1 MSNWTIAN
9 VTDTGVTAGKPDTP
23 VAVLTIVPASGY
35 AVTPENFTIKGGTET
50 YGGSNIWVY
59 GRGFEGLVSSV
70 TFAQSSTN
78 VTCTAVYKQAVYN
91 AAKTISLG
99 ITESLLKPVIGTS
112 TTNTAA
118 VILDYSYS
126 ANVGVTITKPSD
138 VAQTNITSGSSSSNH
153 VKKFSIT
160 QNGLKDY
167 ELVKL
172 TIDPSSSY
180 HLISNYGSIPNSNG
194 FRTVSKKNSDGTW
207 DFSVKYT
214 EPTGSNYSSPT
225 SLIKTPR
232 ALINY
237 AVKAD
242 STSTTKQVKRVT
254 ATQKIPNYGGGSEIV
269 VTGDINSEYTIA
281 IRNATTGYYYQW
293 NGLWASGSATQA
305 GNLGASG
312 INYHSLPI
320 SASATTT
327 LYNVVLA
334 AVTGSTL
341 GSGVP
346 DAAGELQITQ
356 YGSNTLTIG
365 LASVDTGDYGTLPD
379 DITVVRPIRYDG
391 DPYLSLVGTT
401 INFTGKTRGSSK
413 RLMIDRFFNGLQP
426 GMYVVGTGIPH
437 NTTVTGVGDG
447 VLLLSVAV
455 NISSTTSFKA
465 VPSNADNVPY
475 SFTVVPNSSSND
487 LEPNASNNHN
497 TSIWGFNNVT
507 TKCTQNEQAGSTSI
521 TVTNA
526 NGILRNMT
534 ATGGQLGANIVVTAV
549 NYKTNVVTT
558 NSHGAISNTNAVY
571 FKGANNP
578 KVKSTHIAATQSG
591 VNVVVSGYIHA
602 PVVDNT
608 ANVEIFIDD
617 IINAT

>member
-1 MSNWTIAN
+1 MPNWTIAE

-23 VAVLTIVPASGY
+23 VAELTIVPDSGY
-35 AVTPENFTIKGGTET
+35 VVIPENFTIKGGTET
-50 YGGSNIWVY
+50 YGGSNIWVD
-59 GRGFEGLVSSV
+59 GSSFEGLVSSV
-70 TFAQSSTN
+70 TFAQSGDN
-78 VTCTAVYKQAVYN
+78 VTCTPAYKQAVYN
-91 AAKTISLG
+91 AAKTITLG
-99 ITESLLKPVIGTS
+99 VTESLLKPVIGTS

-126 ANVGVTITKPSD
+126 ANVGVTITNPSD

-172 TIDPSSSY
+172 TIDPSSNY
-180 HLISNYGSIPNSNG
+180 HLTSNYGSIPGSNG
-194 FRTVSKKNSDGTW
+194 FTTVSKKNSDGTW

-225 SLIKTPR
+225 SLISTPR
-232 ALINY
+232 ALISY

-269 VTGDINSEYTIA
+269 VTGDINSEYTIK
-281 IRNATTGYYYQW
+281 IKNTTTNKYYQW
-293 NGLWASGSATQA
+293 NGLWDTGATTQA

-312 INYHSLPI
+312 VSYHSLPI
-320 SASATTT
+320 SASAATV
-327 LYNVVLA
+327 LYDVILA
-334 AVTGSTL
+334 DVTGSTL
-341 GSGVP
+341 GPGVP
-346 DAAGELQITQ
+346 DAAGDLQITQ

-365 LASVDTGDYGTLPD
+365 LASEDTGDYGTLPD
-379 DITVVRPIRYDG
+379 DITVIRPIRYDG
-391 DPYLSLVGTT
+391 DPYTSLVGTT
-401 INFTGKTRGSSK
+401 VNFTGKTRGSSK
-413 RLMIDRFFNGLQP
+413 RLMIDSRAGLQP
-426 GMYVVGTGIPH
+426 GMYVTGVGIPH
-437 NTTVTGVGDG
+437 NTTVTGVGDR

-455 NISSTTSFKA
+455 NISSTTNFKA
-465 VPSNADNVPY
+465 VPSNTDNIPY
-475 SFTVVPNSSSND
+475 SFTVVPNAT
-487 LEPNASNNHN
+487 PNALTVNANNNHD
-497 TSIWGFNNVT
+497 TSIWGFNDVA
-507 TKCTQNEQAGSTSI
+507 TKCTTATASTSTSI
-521 TVTNA
+521 IVGDA
-526 NGILRNMT
+526 NGILRYMRVK
-534 ATGGQLGANIVVTAV
+534 GGALGAGIVVASV

-558 NSHGAISNTNAVY
+558 NAHGGIALGEPVY
-571 FKGANNP
+571 FSGANNP
-578 KVKSTHIAATQSG
+578 KVRATYITATQSSS
-591 VNVVVSGYIHA
+591 NVIISGYIHT